1 MRLGRVRRGSRIMLG
16 AALFGIS
23 ILTAAVALSAPF
35 QKKKKDD
42 DTQVLQLPK
51 ELPGAMTGDTRR
63 LTFYSSPLSGKGLLS
78 QQIHDA
84 VKALEHRAAGDTI
97 LKIRAFVA
105 GPGDVRRVRDL
116 VSELF
121 TDRKA
126 PLPALS
132 LIRCGALPLEG
143 SQVVLEATAESR
155 KTANPHGV
163 AFFSGLAAT
172 SDNPTDPVEPLLRKS
187 AAALRK
193 AVDQAGII
201 SSDVVRVTCFLSS
214 LDNLAA
220 SRPLIE
226 GEYPHAAVTYLQT
239 QRAPDRGLAECE
251 AAARLSA
258 DPQPPVRMISAG
270 DPLGDAGQS
279 QIALVDTPQVV
290 LTGTQMSFGFET
302 KDAHLAFERLQKEL
316 DQAGTSTRNVVFAH
330 FYPLAKPIAAQI
342 RDIRK
347 EFFDPARPPAGSM
360 LLFEGLPSLD
370 AGFAVDVVAVK

>member
-1 MRLGRVRRGSRIMLG
+1 MRSGRGRRGSRMMLG
-16 AALFGIS
+16 AALS
-23 ILTAAVALSAPF
+23 AVAMLAVGIARSAPP

-51 ELPGAMTGDTRR
+51 ELPGAVTGDTRR

-84 VKALEHRAAGDTI
+84 VKALERRASGDTI

-116 VSELF
+116 VSQLF

-132 LIRCGALPLEG
+132 LIRCGGLPLEG
-143 SQVVLEATAESR
+143 SQVVFEAIAETR
-155 KTANPHGV
+155 KTANPHGL

-172 SDNPTDPVEPLLRKS
+172 SDNPLDPVEPLMQKS

-193 AVDQAGII
+193 AVEKSGAI

-220 SRPLIE
+220 SRPIIE

-239 QRAPDRGLAECE
+239 QRAPDHGLAECE
-251 AAARLSA
+251 AVARIPA
-258 DPQPPVRMISAG
+258 DPQPPVRMISVVG
-270 DPLGDAGQS
+270 TPGEAGQS
-279 QIALVDTPQVV
+279 QIALVDTPQAV
-290 LTGTQMSFGFET
+290 LTGTQMSFGFEV

-316 DQAGTSTRNVVFAH
+316 EQAGTSTRNVVFAH

-342 RDIRK
+342 RDLRK
-347 EFFDPARPPAGSM
+347 EFFDPARPPAGSI

-370 AGFAVDVVAVK
+370 SGFAVDVVAVK